1 MYMYMYIYTPN
12 IMLTVSAVVIMIANA
27 MAHDFYLIKVLRT
40 QLTVSNTQFVE
51 RFKFI
56 VNHMRILDSSF
67 ID

>member
-1 MYMYMYIYTPN
+1 
-12 IMLTVSAVVIMIANA
+12 MLTVSAVVIMIANA